1 MSLLGLI
8 GKKLG
13 MTQVF
18 DDNGNVVP
26 VTVVEL
32 GPCFVTQKKTS
43 EKDGYSS
50 IQIGYQVVSEKKA
63 TRPIISHCKKAN
75 LPPLKYMREIRM
87 DESELEKFSPGQEL
101 NVSIF
106 KENEYVDVIGTSKGK
121 GFQGVVRRH
130 GFKGGPATRGSMQHR
145 KPGSIGGGN
154 PQRVIKGRKMAGHM
168 GNERVTVQNLMVY
181 KVIPEKNM
189 VLIKGAV
196 PGGKNSIVFVRHA
209 LKKRGSK

>member
-1 MSLLGLI
+1 MGLI
-8 GKKLG
+8 GRKLG

-18 DDNGNVVP
+18 EENGKVIP
-26 VTVVEL
+26 VTVLEV
-32 GPCFVTQKKTS
+32 GPCFVTQKKTRDS
-43 EKDGYSS
+43 DGYSS
-50 IQIGYQVVSEKKA
+50 IQIGYQSINEKKV
-63 TRPIISHCKKAN
+63 TKPIAGHCKKAG

-87 DESELEKFSPGQEL
+87 EESDAAQFNIGQEM

-106 KENEYVDVIGTSKGK
+106 KEGDYIDVIGTSKGK

-168 GNERVTVQNLMVY
+168 GNERVTLQNLVVY
-181 KVIPEKNM
+181 RVMPEKNLM
-189 VLIKGAV
+189 LVVGAV
-196 PGGKNSIVFVRHA
+196 PGSGNSLVFVRHA
-209 LKKRGSK
+209 VKKQRAK